1 MINNYEILIA
11 QNCGFCFGVRR
22 AVDMIYDL
30 RQKTDKKIY
39 TIGHLIHNELFI
51 KRLEN
56 DGIFSI
62 EEDEISSLEP
72 EKENVVLVIRTHGI
86 KKEIVSYL
94 EKTGFEYVDAT
105 CPFVKRIH
113 DIVDK
118 NSKAADAVII
128 MGDKNHPE
136 VVGIKS
142 YSHTE
147 TFSCGNEAEL
157 YAIINENLNNREK
170 CILLASQTTFNNE
183 KYVNYQNVVRKLYTN
198 SKIFDTICKVTE
210 NRQNEVI
217 KLSGMCDCVFVVGG
231 LNSSNTRKLYEISRD
246 KCKNTYLIQSFE
258 DIDTNE
264 VLKQYRRICADN
276 KKFTVG
282 ITAGASTPDDIIEEV
297 KAGLSGL
304 LDNNGEKTK

>member
-1 MINNYEILIA
+1 MANNFEIKIA
-11 QNCGFCFGVRR
+11 QNSGFCFGVRR

-30 RQKTDKKIY
+30 RHKTDKKIY

-51 KRLEN
+51 KRLEQ

-62 EEDEISSLEP
+62 EEEQISSLLP

-86 KKEIVSYL
+86 KKEIVSFL
-94 EKTGFEYVDAT
+94 EDNGFEYVDAT

-118 NSKAADAVII
+118 NSRDADAVII
-128 MGDKNHPE
+128 MGDNNHPE

-142 YSHTE
+142 YSHTD
-147 TFSCGNEAEL
+147 TFTCSNSLEL
-157 YAIINENLNNREK
+157 DKIINENLNNREK
-170 CILLASQTTFNNE
+170 SILLASQTTFNNE

-231 LNSSNTRKLYEISRD
+231 LNSSNTRKLYEISSA
-246 KCKNTYLIQSFE
+246 KCKNTYLIQS
-258 DIDTNE
+258 IDDVDTKE
-264 VLKQYRRICADN
+264 VVNLYGKVCADN

-297 KAGLSGL
+297 KAGLTQILCSI
-304 LDNNGEKTK
+304 GEKTK

>member
-1 MINNYEILIA
+1 MINNFEIKLA
-11 QNCGFCFGVRR
+11 ENSGFCFGVRR

-30 RQKTDKKIY
+30 RSKTDKKIY

-51 KRLEN
+51 KRLED

-62 EEDEISSLEP
+62 EEEEISSLLL
-72 EKENVVLVIRTHGI
+72 EKDSCVLVIRTHGI
-86 KKEIVSYL
+86 KKEIVTYL
-94 EKTGFEYVDAT
+94 EQNGFEYVDAT

-118 NSKAADAVII
+118 NSKDADAVII

-142 YSHTE
+142 YSHTQ
-147 TFSCGNEAEL
+147 TFSCCNEQEL
-157 YAIINENLNNREK
+157 DTIINESLNNREK

-217 KLSGMCDCVFVVGG
+217 ELASKCDCVFVVGG
-231 LNSSNTRKLYEISRD
+231 LHSSNTRKLYEISRD
-246 KCKNTYLIQSFE
+246 KCKNTYLIQSMD

-264 VLKQYRRICADN
+264 VLKLYDKICDHN

-297 KAGLSGL
+297 KAGLTDL
-304 LDNNGEKTK
+304 LLKHGEKTK